1 MSPSPFDCWLFEDNE
16 WAALCLLWKC
26 LPPWQGQRAKCM
38 KVLPLLSFGFKF
50 DWQKSHKKAEL
61 MTEIVCTQI
70 VCCYIV
76 CGNVWD
82 MILAF
87 SWRISNTGLI
97 ELTKRAVKIVEFY
110 DRVHPA
116 FADPDLSVMITQL
129 FPNLEQ
135 YCVVRGCETEGGLS
149 WMIWV
154 PYQVAL
160 QHIHSQIQISKS
172 SAQAQARLKM

>member
-16 WAALCLLWKC
+16 WATLSLLWKC
-26 LPPWQGQRAKCM
+26 LPPWQRAKGQNVWKYSLCF
-38 KVLPLLSFGFKF
+38 PLALSST
-50 DWQKSHKKAEL
+50 DKSHIKKL
-61 MTEIVCTQI
+61 NWWLKL
-70 VCCYIV
+70 
-76 CGNVWD
+76 NVHRYFVASLWQCLEHD
-82 MILAF
+82 IGFQLTYLQYGPDWTYPTSSQDCWIL
-87 SWRISNTGLI
+87 WQGT
-97 ELTKRAVKIVEFY
+97 
-110 DRVHPA
+110 HPA
-116 FADPDLSVMITQL
+116 FAEPDLSVMITQL
-129 FPNLEQ
+129 FSILEQ